1 MEQLQREENA
11 AGKKAEAAAEELR
24 LHKMRPLPSLVRK
37 PIPIPSDFD
46 NFVRESNREAALEA
60 AYEKS
65 AAENAFRG
73 ELGGRA

>member
-46 NFVRESNREAALEA
+46 NFV
-60 AYEKS
+60 
-65 AAENAFRG
+65 
-73 ELGGRA
+73 